1 MIPTI
6 SREAIFGLQNLSYVS
21 PEHNRPLTHVMHALV
36 SFCF

>member
-21 PEHNRPLTHVMHALV
+21 PEHNRRADTCNARV
-36 SFCF
+36 S